1 MTSAYLLALA
11 LALPGPAVAQDP
23 PAPSLAARS
32 QTWGAASVIPLSL
45 DDAVAL
51 ARSRSYRL
59 QRSLRSSESA
69 ELRQRAARAAAGPR
83 IDSSFNLSQGGRGYD
98 IETQFYRSQFDPYA
112 DFQGSVSIYG
122 SLPIDISG
130 VYRRQIAQ
138 ADIGA
143 DAAELDFQQ
152 GLLDVTF
159 DAQSAYFALL
169 RAQEAV
175 RAEEIIVARL
185 TNLIEQA
192 RTAQPSIVPFL
203 EIELANARQTLDA
216 VETSAEISQDAL
228 LQQLRLPAGT
238 SLNLVSPVPSTPDD
252 VLSGDLLATALAN
265 RPEVKQ
271 LSLRRDQTRLSRAQV
286 DDQRRPSLS
295 LNGFASYATNR
306 DHPFADYRSNSG
318 SAAVFLNLNV
328 PLGYYDGGALAGS
341 RRQADIQMEQ
351 VDADVEEQRDRLTL
365 EIRQAVSNLQRARQ
379 RLDFAPDVAAA
390 QGLMGES
397 EQALLRAAP
406 AEAAGLVAQAS
417 NVRVTWR
424 QAYVSSM
431 EARADHYL
439 AHLRLQKVLGY
450 QYELGSV
457 RRPGSG

>member
-11 LALPGPAVAQDP
+11 LVMPGDTAAQEAPATLMAR
-23 PAPSLAARS
+23 APSHGS
-32 QTWGAASVIPLSL
+32 QSIVALSL

-83 IDSSFNLSQGGRGYD
+83 IDSSLNLSQGGRGYE
-98 IETQFYRSQFDPYA
+98 IETQFYRSRFDPYA
-112 DFQGSVSIYG
+112 DFQGSVSVYG

-138 ADIGA
+138 ANISA
-143 DAAELDFQQ
+143 DAAELEFEQ

-175 RAEEIIVARL
+175 RAEETIVTRL
-185 TNLIEQA
+185 TALIEQA
-192 RTAQPSIVPFL
+192 RSAQPSIVPFL
-203 EIELANARQTLDA
+203 DIELANARQTLDA
-216 VETSAEISQDAL
+216 VESAAEVSHDAL
-228 LQQLRLPAGT
+228 VQQLRLPSGT
-238 SLNLVSPVPSTPDD
+238 SLTLVSPVPSVPEEAST
-252 VLSGDLLATALAN
+252 GDLISVALAN

-271 LSLRRDQTRLSRAQV
+271 LRLRKQQAQLSRVQI

-295 LNGFASYATNR
+295 LNGFANYGTNR
-306 DHPFADYRSNSG
+306 EHPFADHRSNSG

-328 PLGYYDGGALAGS
+328 PLGYYDGGLIAGS
-341 RRQADIQMEQ
+341 RRQADIQLEQ
-351 VDADVEEQRDRLTL
+351 IDSDVEEQRDRLTL
-365 EIRQAVSNLQRARQ
+365 EIRQGLSNVQRARQ
-379 RLDFAPDVAAA
+379 RLLTAPDVEAA
-390 QGLMGES
+390 QTLMRDS

-406 AEAAGLVAQAS
+406 SDAPGLVAQAS
-417 NVRVTWR
+417 NVRNAWR
-424 QAYVSSM
+424 QAHLSSVD
-431 EARADHYL
+431 ARADYYL

-450 QYELGSV
+450 QYELATGRTPRSE
-457 RRPGSG
+457 